1 MIETPRLI
9 LRPPIYSDFQPMIEM
24 FSEEPVLRQIGKLN
38 RSEIWTRLLRD
49 VGHWQLMGFGQF
61 SIIERAQNTYTG
73 KVGFAVFERPLGR
86 ANTNIEMSWTLQS
99 RFHGRGYATEAAQAV
114 QHWFERDHKQRTACL
129 ALSETYHPFVSLNA
143 WATKKSIRPAVTRET
158 PSSYNAILRTLY

>member
-9 LRPPIYSDFQPMIEM
+9 LRPPIYSDFKPMIEM

-61 SIIERAQNTYTG
+61 SIIERAQNTYAG

-86 ANTNIEMSWTLQS
+86 ADTNIEMSWTLQS
-99 RFHGRGYATEAAQAV
+99 GFHGRGYATEAAQAV
-114 QHWFERDHKQRTACL
+114 QHWFERDHRQPTACL
-129 ALSETYHPFVSLNA
+129 IAVGNVLSLRLAERLGYKEIDKVCRD
-143 WATKKSIRPAVTRET
+143 KGD
-158 PSSYNAILRTLY
+158 AIILQRDP